1 MTTETK
7 QIKKV
12 KSVPKTATVT
22 LCMIVKN
29 ESHIIKECLESMIP
43 YIDRYDITDTGS
55 DDGTPELIKE
65 FMDEYGIPG
74 EVYLSDWKG
83 FGDGP
88 DSMGSRT
95 ESFKNANGKADYA
108 WVIDADD
115 FITGDFKYPAVM
127 DKDAYS
133 LRIGREDFIWWR
145 NQIFRLDAVWH
156 YVGVLHEYAAC
167 QKENATTDRINGNYR
182 ISARTMGA
190 RNIGISVVD
199 KYTRDADALYDA
211 LNNPECPHY
220 EPNNSRY
227 QFYLAQ
233 SYFDSQQWVKSE
245 EAYLKR
251 AGMGGWEE
259 ECYYS
264 LYRVAL
270 LKAIQDKPWI
280 EIKEA
285 FLDAWESRP
294 IRAEPLYQI
303 ARLYRQ
309 VHDRPRLAYLYAKM
323 ALEIPYPKHDI
334 LFISDEVY
342 KYQILDEISATA
354 FYAGKPHVGYHASK
368 RLIDEKLLPND
379 HVERI
384 KSNMISYEKVVAQIH
399 QQEAA
404 EAMNERVMFQENKRL
419 EKEDKRR
426 LKKEGTKK
434 DKKGTKS
441 NQKNSFKKRKK
452 NK

>member
-1 MTTETK
+1 MTTQTK

-12 KSVPKTATVT
+12 KSVPRPATVT

-29 ESHIIKECLESMIP
+29 ESHIIKECLESMLP

-55 DDGTPELIKE
+55 TDGTPELIKE
-65 FMDEYGIPG
+65 FFDEYGIEG

-88 DSMGSRT
+88 NSMGSRT
-95 ESFKNANGKADYA
+95 ESFKNAEGKAEYA

-115 FITGDFKYPAVM
+115 FITGEFEYPTVM
-127 DKDAYS
+127 DQDAYS

-145 NQIFRLDAVWH
+145 NQIFRLDANWH

-167 QKENATTDRINGNYR
+167 EKQDATTGRIKSKYR

-190 RNIGISVVD
+190 RNVGISVID

-211 LNNPECPHY
+211 LNNSECPHY

-233 SYFDSQQWVKSE
+233 SYFDSQQWEKSE

-251 AGMGGWEE
+251 AEMGGWEE

-270 LKAIQDKPWI
+270 LKAIQDKPWL
-280 EIKEA
+280 EIKDA
-285 FLDAWESRP
+285 FLAAWELRP

-309 VHDRPRLAYLYAKM
+309 VHNRPRLAYMYAKM
-323 ALEIPYPKHDI
+323 ALEIPYPQHDI

-368 RLIDEKLLPND
+368 RLVDEKLIPSD
-379 HVERI
+379 HIERI
-384 KSNMISYEKVVAQIH
+384 KNNMMSYEKVVADIH
-399 QQEAA
+399 KQEAV
-404 EAMNERVMFQENKRL
+404 EATNARMMSQEKIRLERENKRQ
-419 EKEDKRR
+419 K
-426 LKKEGTKK
+426 KK
-434 DKKGTKS
+434 DGTQKEKKGSKS
-441 NQKNSFKKRKK
+441 NQKKPNKTRKK